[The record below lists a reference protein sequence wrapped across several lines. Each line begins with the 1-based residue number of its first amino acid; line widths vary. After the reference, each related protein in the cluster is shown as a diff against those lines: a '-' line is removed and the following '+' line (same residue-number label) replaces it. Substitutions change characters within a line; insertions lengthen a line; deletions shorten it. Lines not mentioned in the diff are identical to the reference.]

1 MLDKP
6 HLSEENKR
14 KEKLKSCTPP
24 RSRVNMWK
32 GRSKCIAGTKLY
44 ALIKKIDFSWW
55 LFTFSNYWRNIMIT
69 A

>member
-14 KEKLKSCTPP
+14 RKSKSGTPL

-32 GRSKCIAGTKLY
+32 ERPKCIVG
-44 ALIKKIDFSWW
+44 IK
-55 LFTFSNYWRNIMIT
+55 
-69 A
+69 